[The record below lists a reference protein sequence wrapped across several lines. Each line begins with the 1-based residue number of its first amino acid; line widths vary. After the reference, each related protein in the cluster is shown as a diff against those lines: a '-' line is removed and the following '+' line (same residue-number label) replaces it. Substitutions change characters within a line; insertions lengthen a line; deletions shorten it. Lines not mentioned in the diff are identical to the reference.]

1 MPRLIPRSRTT
12 LCLWAI
18 AWVLLSLPSPTLGQE
33 PEKPIGEAPEERN
46 AEDVF
51 LRGQKVLLGRGDVV
65 VDVGQFFSRSDDQ
78 QLAIVN
84 GALALATR
92 EQSILSTLLFGR
104 VGVLNETEVFA
115 GTTFNHQTNQIFF
128 GDIDLAR
135 SGRSELGDLNV
146 GVRRTVMHEST
157 GRPDIIA
164 TFDTVIPSGDDSAY
178 LLGGGL
184 VLVKSVDPVVLFAGV
199 NYHRSLARDLDD
211 GTRLKPGNLGDLS
224 LGYALALN
232 DSLAISTAAS
242 ALFSRARTFEN
253 LESRR
258 VDTFGLRF
266 ALTSSLARG
275 LYIEPSVSLGL
286 SGPARSFAF
295 GVTLPVLLLTI
306 AWCDEA
312 ARLRRPR
319 GRDEPGFSPPRRP
332 GGGSVWVQE
341 VRGVV
346 AVSDRGRQDSRLSR
360 SAPARP

>member
-1 MPRLIPRSRTT
+1 MP
-12 LCLWAI
+12 LCLAAV
-18 AWVLLSLPSPTLGQE
+18 AWVLLLPSPATGQE
-33 PEKPIGEAPEERN
+33 KETPIGEAPAERD

-92 EQSILSTLLFGR
+92 EQSILTTVLFGR

-115 GTTFNHQTNQIFF
+115 GTAFHHQTNQVFF
-128 GDIDLAR
+128 GNVDLAR
-135 SGRSELGDLNV
+135 SERSDVGDFSV
-146 GVRRTVMHEST
+146 GARRTLLHESP
-157 GRPDIIA
+157 GRPDVIA
-164 TFDTVIPSGDDSAY
+164 TFDALIPSSDTAY
-178 LLGGGL
+178 LVGGGL
-184 VLVKSVDPVVLFAGV
+184 VFVKSVDPVVLFAGV

-211 GTRLKPGNLGDLS
+211 GTRLRPGNLVDVS

-232 DSLAISTAAS
+232 DSLAISTAAT
-242 ALFSRARTFEN
+242 ALFSRARTLEN
-253 LESRR
+253 PEARR

-295 GVTLPVLLLTI
+295 GVTLPYS
-306 AWCDEA
+306 
-312 ARLRRPR
+312 
-319 GRDEPGFSPPRRP
+319 F
-332 GGGSVWVQE
+332 
-341 VRGVV
+341 
-346 AVSDRGRQDSRLSR
+346 
-360 SAPARP
+360 